1 MASPTTRRTRAP
13 VATTVATPA
22 AASQAAKRTRHGIG
36 RRLRTWGG
44 LGLAVLLSLPLA
56 VHAED
61 EFLQPDQ
68 AFRISGEAADQNAV
82 LVRWDIEPGYYMYQS
97 KFRFSSETPGIETGR
112 ADLPPAET
120 KNDEFFGEVQIYR
133 DRMEARIPVQREAHA
148 GDIVEIQ
155 TTSQGC
161 ADAGL
166 CYPPQKQKILLAL
179 PRLAAVD
186 QPAAATNQPAATTPK
201 PLSTQSLA
209 AADTSPASGRSA
221 IGAMTQSL
229 GLGLEDDILSAEEAF
244 RFNAEVSGPDSLAL
258 QWEVAPETYLYQE
271 KIELTLEDADGVQ
284 LGVYELPEAEV
295 KADTVRPDGSIGD
308 VAIYHGTVDLRVP
321 LLRGTAEPTTVTL
334 VAKFQGCAERGI
346 CYPPVTERVSLE
358 LPAAPRTVA
367 LTEPAATPMA
377 TASGAPDGGRVSEQ
391 DQIAARLANAGVF
404 GAVAIFFGLGLL
416 LAFTPCVFPMIP
428 ILSGIIAGQG
438 DSITTR
444 KAFMLSLAYVL
455 AMALTYAVVGVIAGL
470 FGANLQATF
479 QNPWVLTVFAA
490 VFVALALSMFGF
502 YDLQLPSS
510 VQTKLTEISNKQEG
524 GTLAGAAIMG
534 ALSALIVGPC
544 VAPPLMGALIFIG
557 QTGDAVL
564 GFFALLGLGLGMGA
578 PLLAIGTSAGKLLP
592 RAGAW
597 MDAVKAVFG
606 VLLLAVA
613 ILLVERVLPA
623 AVAMLLWGLLLI
635 SSGIYL
641 GALTSLDA
649 DASGWRK
656 LWKSLGIAVLVY
668 GILML
673 VGVAAGGKDTI
684 QPLRGLAPAG
694 GGAGSAAHAE
704 FKRIKTVADL
714 DREVAAAAAAGK
726 PVMLDFYAD
735 WCVSCKEMERYT
747 FPDPRVIAAM
757 ERFVLLQADVTAN
770 DAEDKALMQ
779 ERFGLPGPPAMLFFD
794 TDGNELRGY
803 RLVGFV
809 PADEFAAHLREVAP

>member
-1 MASPTTRRTRAP
+1 M
-13 VATTVATPA
+13 
-22 AASQAAKRTRHGIG
+22 
-36 RRLRTWGG
+36 
-44 LGLAVLLSLPLA
+44 
-56 VHAED
+56 
-61 EFLQPDQ
+61 
-68 AFRISGEAADQNAV
+68 
-82 LVRWDIEPGYYMYQS
+82 
-97 KFRFSSETPGIETGR
+97 
-112 ADLPPAET
+112 
-120 KNDEFFGEVQIYR
+120 
-133 DRMEARIPVQREAHA
+133 
-148 GDIVEIQ
+148 
-155 TTSQGC
+155 
-161 ADAGL
+161 
-166 CYPPQKQKILLAL
+166 
-179 PRLAAVD
+179 
-186 QPAAATNQPAATTPK
+186 
-201 PLSTQSLA
+201 
-209 AADTSPASGRSA
+209 
-221 IGAMTQSL
+221 
-229 GLGLEDDILSAEEAF
+229 
-244 RFNAEVSGPDSLAL
+244 
-258 QWEVAPETYLYQE
+258 
-271 KIELTLEDADGVQ
+271 
-284 LGVYELPEAEV
+284 
-295 KADTVRPDGSIGD
+295 
-308 VAIYHGTVDLRVP
+308 
-321 LLRGTAEPTTVTL
+321 
-334 VAKFQGCAERGI
+334 
-346 CYPPVTERVSLE
+346 
-358 LPAAPRTVA
+358 
-367 LTEPAATPMA
+367 
-377 TASGAPDGGRVSEQ
+377 SEQ
-391 DQIAARLANAGVF
+391 DQIAARLANAGIF
-404 GAVAIFFGLGLL
+404 GAIAIFFGLGLL

-490 VFVALALSMFGF
+490 MFVALAMSMFGF

-524 GTLAGAAIMG
+524 GTLVGAAIMG

-635 SSGIYL
+635 SSGVYL
-641 GALTSLDA
+641 GALTTLDA
-649 DASGWRK
+649 DVSGWRK
-656 LWKSLGIAVLVY
+656 LWKALGVTVLVY

-684 QPLRGLAPAG
+684 QPLRGLVPAG
-694 GGAGSAAHAE
+694 GGAGAAAHAE

-714 DREVAAAAAAGK
+714 EREVAAAAVVGK

-747 FPDPRVIAAM
+747 FPEPQVVSAM

-794 TDGNELRGY
+794 ADGNELRGY

-809 PADEFAAHLREVAP
+809 PADEFAAHLNEIAP